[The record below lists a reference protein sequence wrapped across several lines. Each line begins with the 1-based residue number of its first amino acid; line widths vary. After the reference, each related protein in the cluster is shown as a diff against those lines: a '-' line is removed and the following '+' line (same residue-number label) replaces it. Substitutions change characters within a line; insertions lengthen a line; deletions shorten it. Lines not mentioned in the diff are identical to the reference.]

1 MDFILNEAEVEFEED
16 YKLVF
21 TDDEYEMEDD
31 STVEEEDSMF
41 IDNSLDEE
49 EDRNFYRDLDNRE
62 NYPRFPNQTRNP
74 IEVVN

>member
-1 MDFILNEAEVEFEED
+1 
-16 YKLVF
+16 
-21 TDDEYEMEDD
+21 MEDD
-31 STVEEEDSMF
+31 STVE
-41 IDNSLDEE
+41 DEE